1 MTEEQK
7 AKKRIRDAEYRR
19 RKKAEKIKA
28 EKAAK
33 KAVKKNAP
41 KVAKKTATKTTKKA
55 APKIGYDPNSC
66 RSVIVEK
73 INLGVQSPE
82 QAKQFAALV
91 RLLAVFF
98 VSLCKGLD

>member
-19 RKKAEKIKA
+19 RKKAEKAKA
-28 EKAAK
+28 MKKVAK
-33 KAVKKNAP
+33 KDAP

-55 APKIGYDPNSC
+55 APKISYDPNSC